1 MVVGVTGAGK
11 TTLLNCYLNYLLCIE
26 ISYKFRYK
34 LICEIP
40 GKFRGD
46 EKCQTSEVKIYKIKR
61 PAGKPIIIVDT
72 PRFGDTEGIES
83 NINNISKI
91 KNYSNFNY
99 KCSLFCYTSIN
110 F

>member
-1 MVVGVTGAGK
+1 MVVGVTG
-11 TTLLNCYLNYLLCIE
+11 TTLLNCYLNYLLGIE
-26 ISYKFRYK
+26 ISDKFRYK

-40 GKFRGD
+40 GKFRGN
-46 EKCQTSEVKIYKIKR
+46 EKCQTSEVRIYKIKR

-83 NINNISKI
+83 NINNISK
-91 KNYSNFNY
+91 KKKMFNYSNFNY